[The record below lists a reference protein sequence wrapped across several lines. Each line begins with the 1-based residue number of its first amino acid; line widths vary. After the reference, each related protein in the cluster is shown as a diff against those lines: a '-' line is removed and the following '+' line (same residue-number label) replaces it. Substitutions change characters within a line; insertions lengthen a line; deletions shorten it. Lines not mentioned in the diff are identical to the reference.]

1 MNVLCHALSIARPRA
16 RLTSTTGRSSLV
28 PPPSLDLDVDARAG
42 ILVIIAR
49 DGLTPHTST
58 ASSSSSAASRSTRST
73 TTTTTTRMSSF
84 SSRDDVETRRANERA
99 MRAWRAETSE
109 SLTTHARERA
119 RASADAHA
127 RFVREARAEFIEGLR
142 RRRDRRI
149 AREATRARDAD
160 DDDDDDDDDDFNFIA
175 TIRRRRPREGTVRAS
190 SRTSSF
196 SLTVLDVD
204 SPTTSSR
211 RTWETTTGSS
221 PSPSPRVSGA
231 VSAREK
237 RRPTRSS
244 PFFARDVDDDDLLT
258 AVAEMCRKA
267 DAIRVDLAR
276 MDGPSPPRARAEN
289 RARSPPSAVHRVRAT
304 RG

>member
-58 ASSSSSAASRSTRST
+58 ASSSSSAASRSTRSM

-160 DDDDDDDDDDFNFIA
+160 DDDDDDDDDDFIA

-190 SRTSSF
+190 SRTSPF
-196 SLTVLDVD
+196 SQTVLDVD

-289 RARSPPSAVHRVRAT
+289 RARSAPSALHRVRAT
-304 RG
+304 RA

>member
-1 MNVLCHALSIARPRA
+1 M
-16 RLTSTTGRSSLV
+16 
-28 PPPSLDLDVDARAG
+28 
-42 ILVIIAR
+42 
-49 DGLTPHTST
+49 
-58 ASSSSSAASRSTRST
+58 
-73 TTTTTTRMSSF
+73 TTTTTRMSSF
-84 SSRDDVETRRANERA
+84 VSRDDVETRRANERA

-160 DDDDDDDDDDFNFIA
+160 DDDDVDVDDDDDDDDDDDFIA

-196 SLTVLDVD
+196 SPTVLDVD

-211 RTWETTTGSS
+211 RTWETTTGS
-221 PSPSPRVSGA
+221 SPSPRVSGA

-276 MDGPSPPRARAEN
+276 MDGPSPARF
-289 RARSPPSAVHRVRAT
+289 
-304 RG
+304 

>member
-42 ILVIIAR
+42 ILIIIAR

-58 ASSSSSAASRSTRST
+58 ASSSSSAASRSTRSM
-73 TTTTTTRMSSF
+73 TTTTTRMSSF

-160 DDDDDDDDDDFNFIA
+160 DDDDVDDDDFIA
-175 TIRRRRPREGTVRAS
+175 TIRRRRPRKGTVRAS
-190 SRTSSF
+190 STPSSF
-196 SLTVLDVD
+196 SPTVLDVD
-204 SPTTSSR
+204 SPTT
-211 RTWETTTGSS
+211 GS
-221 PSPSPRVSGA
+221 SPSPRVSGA

-237 RRPTRSS
+237 RPPTRSS

>member
-42 ILVIIAR
+42 ILVLIAR

-58 ASSSSSAASRSTRST
+58 ASSSSSAASRSTRSMA
-73 TTTTTTRMSSF
+73 TTTTRMSSF

-160 DDDDDDDDDDFNFIA
+160 DDDDDDDDDFNFIA

-190 SRTSSF
+190 STPSSF
-196 SLTVLDVD
+196 SPTVLDVD

-211 RTWETTTGSS
+211 RTWKTTPSS
-221 PSPSPRVSGA
+221 SPSPRVSGA

-237 RRPTRSS
+237 RPPTRSS

-289 RARSPPSAVHRVRAT
+289 RARSAPSALHRVRAT
-304 RG
+304 RA

>member
-58 ASSSSSAASRSTRST
+58 ASSSSSAASRSTRSM
-73 TTTTTTRMSSF
+73 TTTTTRMSSF

-160 DDDDDDDDDDFNFIA
+160 DDDDVDDDEDDDFIA

-190 SRTSSF
+190 SRTSPF
-196 SLTVLDVD
+196 SPTVLDVD

-211 RTWETTTGSS
+211 RTWKTTPSS
-221 PSPSPRVSGA
+221 SPSPRVSGA

-237 RRPTRSS
+237 RPPTRSS

>member
-1 MNVLCHALSIARPRA
+1 M
-16 RLTSTTGRSSLV
+16 
-28 PPPSLDLDVDARAG
+28 
-42 ILVIIAR
+42 
-49 DGLTPHTST
+49 
-58 ASSSSSAASRSTRST
+58 T
-73 TTTTTTRMSSF
+73 TTMTRMSSF
-84 SSRDDVETRRANERA
+84 ASRDDVETRRANERA

-109 SLTTHARERA
+109 SLTTHARARA

-149 AREATRARDAD
+149 AREATRARDEED
-160 DDDDDDDDDDFNFIA
+160 DVDDDDFDDDDFVA

-190 SRTSSF
+190 SRTSSC
-196 SLTVLDVD
+196 SPTVIDVD

-221 PSPSPRVSGA
+221 PSPRVSGA

-244 PFFARDVDDDDLLT
+244 PCFARDVDDDDLLT

-276 MDGPSPPRARAEN
+276 MDGPSPARF
-289 RARSPPSAVHRVRAT
+289 
-304 RG
+304 

>member
-1 MNVLCHALSIARPRA
+1 MNVLCHALSIARPRV

-28 PPPSLDLDVDARAG
+28 PPSDVDLDVDARAG
-42 ILVIIAR
+42 IIVIIAR
-49 DGLTPHTST
+49 DGVTPHTST
-58 ASSSSSAASRSTRST
+58 ASSSSSAAFRSTRSM
-73 TTTTTTRMSSF
+73 TTTTTRMSSF
-84 SSRDDVETRRANERA
+84 ASRDDVETRRANERA

-149 AREATRARDAD
+149 AREATRARDEEDDFD
-160 DDDDDDDDDDFNFIA
+160 DDFDDDDFVA

-196 SLTVLDVD
+196 SPTVIDVD

-211 RTWETTTGSS
+211 RTWETTTGS
-221 PSPSPRVSGA
+221 SPSPRVSGA

-276 MDGPSPPRARAEN
+276 MDGPSPARF
-289 RARSPPSAVHRVRAT
+289 
-304 RG
+304 

>member
-1 MNVLCHALSIARPRA
+1 MNVLCHALSIARPRT

-28 PPPSLDLDVDARAG
+28 PPSDVDLDVDARAG
-42 ILVIIAR
+42 IIVIIAR
-49 DGLTPHTST
+49 DGVTPHTST
-58 ASSSSSAASRSTRST
+58 ASSSSSAAFRSTRSM
-73 TTTTTTRMSSF
+73 TTTTTRMSSF
-84 SSRDDVETRRANERA
+84 ASRDDVETRRANERA

-149 AREATRARDAD
+149 AREATRARDEED
-160 DDDDDDDDDDFNFIA
+160 DVDDDDFDDDDFVA
-175 TIRRRRPREGTVRAS
+175 TIRHRRPREGTVRAS

-196 SLTVLDVD
+196 SPTVIDVD
-204 SPTTSSR
+204 SPTVSSR

-221 PSPSPRVSGA
+221 PSPRVSGA
-231 VSAREK
+231 GSAREK

-267 DAIRVDLAR
+267 DAIRVDLAT
-276 MDGPSPPRARAEN
+276 MDGPSPARF
-289 RARSPPSAVHRVRAT
+289 
-304 RG
+304 